1 MHYHHVHPLT
11 NILNH
16 VENSFMETEKFQSIN
31 FMTFFC
37 ISYAFFLSISIQ
49 FTKVRIMR
57 RVKVQ

>member
-1 MHYHHVHPLT
+1 
-11 NILNH
+11 
-16 VENSFMETEKFQSIN
+16 METEKFQSIN

-57 RVKVQ
+57 RVKVQWNQKKKV